1 LTYKCTQHGPLN
13 QLREKPNRTFFVL
26 FIIPNRT
33 LTLNQT
39 RTPTFKPTDKNWDEK
54 R

>member
-1 LTYKCTQHGPLN
+1 MQHGPLN

-39 RTPTFKPTDKNWDEK
+39 RTPTFKPTDKN
-54 R
+54 